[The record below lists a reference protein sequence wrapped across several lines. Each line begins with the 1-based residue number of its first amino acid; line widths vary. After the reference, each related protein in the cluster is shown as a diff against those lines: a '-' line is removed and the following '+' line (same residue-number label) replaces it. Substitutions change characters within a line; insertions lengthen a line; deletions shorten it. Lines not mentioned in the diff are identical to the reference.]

1 MRYVA
6 LSLLVLT
13 AWLSPSRA
21 SAAEPAGIVI
31 AVSGDT
37 DPPLSAMAEIPD
49 GVQINLKGEA
59 RLTFLHYSLCKI
71 AVVAGGTVTL
81 SRSNFVSDG
90 RIESEKD
97 EACPRVFS
105 MSEASDANRS
115 TGGAVIRGAL
125 TPPHWST
132 SAEFIF
138 TGPKASTITAAVIIP
153 SDSPG
158 QPPIQLQIAGGR
170 GRQPAGAAPLKPGG
184 HYTLRVTTRDR
195 PTPTEMPFVTA
206 APGASGSLI
215 VLRLS

>member
-13 AWLSPSRA
+13 VWLFSSPA
-21 SAAEPAGIVI
+21 SAEEPVGIVI
-31 AVSGDT
+31 AVSGDI

-49 GVQINLKGEA
+49 GVQISLKGEA

-81 SRSNFVSDG
+81 SRANFVSDG

-97 EACPRVFS
+97 QACPRVYS
-105 MSEASDANRS
+105 MSDTSEANRS
-115 TGGAVIRGAL
+115 SGGAVIRGAMA
-125 TPPHWST
+125 TPQWSP

-138 TGPKASTITAAVIIP
+138 TGPKAETITAAVIV
-153 SDSPG
+153 SADSPG
-158 QPPIQLQIAGGR
+158 QPPIPLQISGGR
-170 GRQPAGAAPLKPGG
+170 GRQPAGARPLKPGG

>member
-13 AWLSPSRA
+13 VWLSSSLA
-21 SAAEPAGIVI
+21 SAEEPVGIVI

-37 DPPLSAMAEIPD
+37 DPPLSAMAEIS
-49 GVQINLKGEA
+49 GGIQISLKGDA

-71 AVVAGGTVTL
+71 AVVAGGSVTL
-81 SRSNFVSDG
+81 SRANFVSDG

-105 MSEASDANRS
+105 MSDTSDANRS
-115 TGGAVIRGAL
+115 TGGAIIRGAL

-138 TGPKASTITAAVIIP
+138 TGPKAVTITAAVIV
-153 SDSPG
+153 SDDSPG
-158 QPPIQLQIAGGR
+158 QRPVQLQIAGGR
-170 GRQPAGAAPLKPGG
+170 GRQPVGTAPLKPGG

-195 PTPTEMPFVTA
+195 STPTEMAFIAA
-206 APGASGSLI
+206 APSASGSLI